1 MGFKMDQKNVLDP
14 VSEGHDEVD
23 SLLLA
28 RGWVLAVEGDKAYV
42 TTERA
47 SGCQSCHSQSVCGT
61 SVLAQLF
68 SPVNSSSIEVVNSLD
83 AKVGDEVMLSMDQS
97 GLIHHSFMAYGLPL
111 LGLFVG
117 ALSFEWL
124 ANALAGIS
132 ADVGSMLG
140 AGLGLAFGWWMTRR
154 FYRPQVPKLH
164 QINKISKEQKEQG

>member
-14 VSEGHDEVD
+14 VSEGHDQVD

-47 SGCQSCHSQSVCGT
+47 SGCQGCHSQSVCGT

-68 SPVNSSSIEVVNSLD
+68 SPVNSSPIEVVNSLN
-83 AKVGDEVMLSMDQS
+83 AKEGDEVMLSMDQS

-111 LGLFVG
+111 LGLFIG
-117 ALSFEWL
+117 ALSLEWL
-124 ANALAGIS
+124 ANLMAGLNTEI
-132 ADVGSMLG
+132 GSILG
-140 AGLGLAFGWWMTRR
+140 AGLGLACGWWVTRR
-154 FYRPQVPKLH
+154 FYRPQSPKLH
-164 QINKISKEQKEQG
+164 QIIKTSRKQKELG